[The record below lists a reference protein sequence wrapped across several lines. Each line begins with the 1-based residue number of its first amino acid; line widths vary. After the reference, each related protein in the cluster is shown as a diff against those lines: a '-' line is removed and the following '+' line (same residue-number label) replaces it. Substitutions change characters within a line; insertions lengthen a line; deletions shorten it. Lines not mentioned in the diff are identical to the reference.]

1 MKRYGNFPALLEAF
15 FTGRLLGER
24 RASPHTVASYRD
36 TFRLLLE
43 YARHRL
49 GRLPSDIRLED
60 LGAPFLG
67 DFLRHLEK
75 ERGLSPRSL
84 NQRLAAIRSF
94 LRFASFQEPGLSAQ
108 IERVMAIPFRRFDR
122 RQVTFLSRPEVEA
135 ILAAPDTRTWTGRR
149 DHALLTVAVQTGLR
163 VSELTGLR
171 AGDVIL
177 GVGAHVRCL
186 GKGRKERST
195 PLTKQSARVLRAWLR
210 EQGEDESAFV
220 FPSARG
226 TRLSRDGVQYVL
238 AKHSASGRK
247 RCASLGAKRVTPH
260 VLRHTTAMALRESGV
275 DLSVIAL
282 WLGHESVETTQIYMD
297 ADLAMKERIMEKTA
311 VGKRYGGRFQ
321 PKDKL
326 LAFLKS
332 L

>member
-1 MKRYGNFPALLEAF
+1 MKHYGNFPALLEAF

-43 YARHRL
+43 YAGHRL
-49 GRLPSDIRLED
+49 GRLPSELRLED
-60 LGAPFLG
+60 LGAPFIG

-75 ERGLSPRSL
+75 EREISPRSL

-94 LRFASFQEPGLSAQ
+94 FRFVSFQEPGLTALV
-108 IERVMAIPFRRFDR
+108 ERVRAIPSKRFDR
-122 RQVTFLSRPEVEA
+122 RQVTFLSRPEIEA
-135 ILAAPDTRTWTGRR
+135 ILAAPDTKTWTGRR
-149 DHALLTVAVQTGLR
+149 DHALLTIAVQTGLR
-163 VSELTGLR
+163 VSELTALR
-171 AGDVIL
+171 RGDVVL
-177 GVGAHVRCL
+177 GAGAHVRCV
-186 GKGRKERST
+186 GKGRKERCT
-195 PLTKQSARVLRAWLR
+195 PLTKQSARTLRAWLV
-210 EQGEDESAFV
+210 ELDVEVSALV

-226 TRLSRDGVQYVL
+226 IRLSRDGVQYIL
-238 AKHSASGRK
+238 GKHAAAGRK
-247 RCASLGAKRVTPH
+247 RCASLGTKRITPH

-297 ADLAMKERIMEKTA
+297 ADLAIKERIMEKTA
-311 VGKRYGGRFQ
+311 AGKGYAGRFR
-321 PKDKL
+321 PEDKL
-326 LAFLKS
+326 LTFLKS